1 MAASTSRTSP
11 GNYIHKVLL
20 AALLGIAAAASFLPG
35 SSACTSLVAQTC
47 GRTSNQRL
55 CVSLLESSNQ
65 SRSATTVRE
74 LAIIGLK
81 AARRSALR
89 ARLRAWDLSYGAPGT
104 PADRLVARCNALY
117 LDCLRAAASALA
129 RVTYMPAYDKRVAD
143 AVSALRVF
151 PEKCQG
157 LFDAQGIA
165 SPLEKVNRETEE
177 KLGIASE
184 IVHLLR

>member
-11 GNYIHKVLL
+11 GNHKVLL

-89 ARLRAWDLSYGAPGT
+89 ARLHS
-104 PADRLVARCNALY
+104 CNALY

-129 RVTYMPAYDKRVAD
+129 RVTYMPAYDNRVAD
-143 AVSALRVF
+143 AVSSLRVF

-165 SPLEKVNRETEE
+165 SPLEKVNRVTEE